1 MRKHIKYFDD
11 DKQWSDFMLHK
22 TPAEIAIY
30 DNYDTSDD
38 DYDNDQNI
46 CCKIYLQK

>member
-1 MRKHIKYFDD
+1 
-11 DKQWSDFMLHK
+11 MLHE

-38 DYDNDQNI
+38 DYDTDQNI
-46 CCKIYLQK
+46 CCKIYLQKQQVCDNYDNSDDNHDID